1 MQPSSV
7 DRVIRRVIRQISRIA
22 SDPNTAAEKRQPKEF
37 RPKSHSPAAM
47 IHFPSGGITTYS
59 APGEKM
65 RVLPDWMSVLALL
78 TRLCSTPKVRMLYA
92 SLA

>member
-7 DRVIRRVIRQISRIA
+7 NLVIRRVIRQMRRIA
-22 SDPNTAAEKRQPKEF
+22 SDPKTAAEKRQPKEF

-59 APGEKM
+59 APGANM
-65 RVLPDWMSVLALL
+65 RVLPDWMSELALL
-78 TRLCSTPKVRMLYA
+78 TRLCSTP
-92 SLA
+92 